1 MDRSMTQKRGRR
13 NKKTLKNKD
22 LYKKGG
28 YKKIFE
34 PVIFVYHRNGYYIS
48 TASGKQAHRK
58 TTK

>member
-1 MDRSMTQKRGRR
+1 MTQKRGRR

-34 PVIFVYHRNGYYIS
+34 PVIFVYHENEYYIS

>member
-34 PVIFVYHRNGYYIS
+34 PVIFVYHENEYYIV